1 MNQLPGTAK
10 WIWWNNEAKPDE
22 YGEFVDNFTYRGGS
36 VVLNISA
43 DSNFAAYLNGELVAF
58 DQYPDFPHDKVY
70 DSVDIT
76 AHCREGENRL
86 AIIVWYYGLYDSAS
100 YYLGTAAL
108 MYNVCG
114 EGATLCQSDKNTRAR
129 ISRAYL
135 SHRCHKI
142 TNSIGYSFHYDV
154 NREDAWLT
162 ADADDFVPAT
172 VVEQRLPLRPRSCQ
186 RLQLLDPV
194 FAKEHR
200 RLDNGDI
207 VYDLGGEEAG
217 FLQLQFVS
225 PCEQTITIAYGEHLD
240 DGCVRRI
247 IDDRDFSV
255 TYRAKKGENVYL
267 NPFRRLGCVYL
278 QVHSEQPIENLQIAI
293 RPTMYPFK
301 EKARPAGLTPFQNKL
316 YDMCVRTL
324 VLCAH
329 DHYEDCPWREQGFFA
344 YDGRNQM
351 LAGYYA
357 FEGFEFPRANLEL
370 ISKDNREDGFLSDC
384 YPMSLDFIIPS
395 FSLHFITACREYLYH
410 SDDAEFIRS
419 IFPKMQSVMRA
430 FTDRIGEDNLI
441 HSLVDYEMK
450 APAFVGGSCYWNFY
464 EWRDGLDGL
473 GEEAKNGL
481 PDLLLNSLLSIA
493 CQHMAVISEQLCEDG
508 SAYCERSVAINEAI
522 RQSFR
527 DEDGTY
533 YNFLSRQSKSELG
546 NALAV
551 LCGAATAEDAAAIE
565 RFLLSDE
572 DKTRI
577 SLSMIGFKYDALL
590 KINPAHEA
598 FVLRDIERIYTPMMD
613 YGSTTVWE
621 VEDGGWAFDNAG
633 SLCHGWSAMPI
644 YYYHTLCNR

>member
-1 MNQLPGTAK
+1 MTAFTDDAK
-10 WIWWNNEAKPDE
+10 WIWCNDNASPDE
-22 YGEFVDNFTYRGGS
+22 YGEFVDTFSYHGGN

-43 DSNFAAYLNGELVAF
+43 DSNFVAYLNGELVAF

-70 DSVDIT
+70 DTVDVT
-76 AHCREGENRL
+76 AYCRNGENRL

-100 YYLGTAAL
+100 YYLGKAGLLYT
-108 MYNVCG
+108 VCEDG
-114 EGATLCQSDKNTRAR
+114 VLRCQSDETTLSRM
-129 ISRAYL
+129 SRAYL

-162 ADADDFVPAT
+162 TACGGFTPSVPL
-172 VVEQRLPLRPRSCQ
+172 EQRLPLRPRSCK
-186 RLQLLDPV
+186 RLVLLPSVEAVEYKQLAD
-194 FAKEHR
+194 
-200 RLDNGDI
+200 GDI
-207 VYDLGGEEAG
+207 IYDLGGEEVG
-217 FLQLQFVS
+217 FLQMSFTS

-255 TYRAKKGENVYL
+255 EYRARPGENVFL
-267 NPFRRLGCVYL
+267 NPFRRLGCRYF
-278 QVHSEQPIENLQIAI
+278 QVHCETPLEQLTIAL
-293 RPTMYPFK
+293 RPTMYPFV
-301 EKARPAGLTPFQNKL
+301 EASRPSGLTPFQNKL

-370 ISKDNREDGFLSDC
+370 VSKDNRADGFLSDC

-395 FSLHFITACREYLYH
+395 FSLHFITACREYLEH
-410 SDDAEFIRS
+410 SGDVDFLRS
-419 IFPKMQSVMRA
+419 IFPKMQSVMSA
-430 FTDRIGEDNLI
+430 FFKRIGEDDLVY
-441 HSLVDYEMK
+441 SLVDYEMK

-473 GEEAKNGL
+473 GDEAKKEL
-481 PDLLLNSLLSIA
+481 PDLLLNCLLSLA
-493 CQHMAVISEQLCEDG
+493 CQHMAVVAERLGEDG
-508 SAYCERSVAINEAI
+508 SAYRACSAALNNAI
-522 RQSFR
+522 RQTFR
-527 DEDGTY
+527 DEDGTFY
-533 YNFLSRQSKSELG
+533 DFLSRKTKSELG
-546 NALAV
+546 NSLAV
-551 LCGAATAEDAAAIE
+551 LCGAAGAEDAAAIE
-565 RFLLSDE
+565 QFLLTNG
-572 DKTRI
+572 DKIAIT
-577 SLSMIGFKYDALL
+577 LSMICFKYDALL
-590 KINPAHEA
+590 KINSSHQA
-598 FVLRDIERIYTPMMD
+598 FVLQDIERIYTPMMD

-644 YYYHTLCNR
+644 YYYHKFCQ